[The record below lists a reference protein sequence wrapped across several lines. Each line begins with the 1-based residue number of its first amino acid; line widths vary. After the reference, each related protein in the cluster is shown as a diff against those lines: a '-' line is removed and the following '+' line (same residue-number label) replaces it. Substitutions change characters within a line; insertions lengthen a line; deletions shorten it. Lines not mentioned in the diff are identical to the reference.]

1 MTHGQMIS
9 RALTWLRGQSYPL
22 VLAGIASCDE
32 IPDAIGFAT
41 NRSAVVEV
49 KCSKSDFHRDRKKYK
64 YFQCSDGHRIWI
76 KAPLRQR
83 KQAEEEGAPIAN
95 APNMGTQRWFLSE
108 PGIVTAEM
116 VAEYCPDHG
125 LLHIC
130 GKVVKRVVPA
140 PMRSPSDVDLAG
152 EAKYLQY
159 ALRHLVDNLGRAGVR
174 IDLIQA
180 TKMFGHE
187 AVDIADWKK
196 KNLHREAV

>member
-1 MTHGQMIS
+1 MHDTLIARS
-9 RALTWLRGQSYPL
+9 LTWLRGQGYPL

-64 YFQCSDGHRIWI
+64 YYLCPDGHRIWF
-76 KAPLRQR
+76 KAPLVRRQR
-83 KQAEEEGAPIAN
+83 AESEGAKIVS
-95 APNMGTQRWFLSE
+95 APNMGTQRYFLSQ
-108 PGIVTAEM
+108 PGIVTEEM
-116 VAEYCPDHG
+116 VAEHCPDHG
-125 LLHIC
+125 LLHVH
-130 GKVVKRVVPA
+130 GKVVKKIIAA
-140 PMRSPSDVDLAG
+140 PMRAPSEVDVAG

-159 ALRHLVDNLGRAGVR
+159 AIRHLVENLGRAGVR

-196 KNLHREAV
+196 ERLNREAV